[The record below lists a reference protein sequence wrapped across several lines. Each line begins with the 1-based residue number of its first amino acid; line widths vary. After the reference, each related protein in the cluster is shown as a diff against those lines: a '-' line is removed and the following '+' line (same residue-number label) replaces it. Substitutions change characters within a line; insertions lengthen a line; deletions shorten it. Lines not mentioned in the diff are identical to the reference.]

1 MINYVYI
8 YIISTCV
15 YVYVYVYVHV
25 YVYVYVHV
33 YVYVYVYIE
42 TVNEVEYVAW
52 QLRNP
57 IDGTIGNLEIMTME
71 ETIPSKC
78 SILYKG
84 DLPNMDV

>member
-1 MINYVYI
+1 MYMYMYI
-8 YIISTCV
+8 YII
-15 YVYVYVYVHV
+15 YYV

-84 DLPNMDV
+84 DLPNMDVWNSKYWNMLE